1 MDEFVKKINR
11 RKTHS
16 GLFKKGDPRI
26 NRKGGK
32 PVPVHIE
39 DIKNEV
45 RTMLMEFF
53 HRFFKSNYEDCV
65 AVLNSKTLSVG
76 ETIALRFLL
85 LSAGPNATPAHIQ
98 TVCKL
103 FGLRIDPDNQVNI
116 QNNINLSLEDMV
128 IEANKPKLIET
139 ATMKPPLLDNK
150 VSDATIVV
158 EGVSH
163 ATKKEKA

>member
-139 ATMKPPLLDNK
+139 ATVKPLLDNK
-150 VSDATIVV
+150 VSEATIVV
-158 EGVSH
+158 EEVVSND
-163 ATKKEKA
+163 AKKEKT

>member
-1 MDEFVKKINR
+1 MDKFIKKIEKKNR
-11 RKTHS
+11 S
-16 GLFKKGDPRI
+16 GDFKKGDTRI
-26 NRKGGK
+26 NRKGR
-32 PVPVHIE
+32 PPTPVHID

-45 RTMLMEFF
+45 RHMLMDFF

-103 FGLRIDPDNQVNI
+103 FGLRIDPDSQVNI

-128 IEANKPKLIET
+128 IEANKPKLIQGEV
-139 ATMKPPLLDNK
+139 KPPLLDNK
-150 VSDATIVV
+150 VDEATIVI
-158 EGVSH
+158 EEVSRDV
-163 ATKKEKA
+163 KKEKT

>member
-1 MDEFVKKINR
+1 MDKFIKKIEKKNR
-11 RKTHS
+11 S
-16 GLFKKGDPRI
+16 GDFKKGDTRI
-26 NRKGGK
+26 NRKGR
-32 PVPVHIE
+32 PPTPVHID

-45 RTMLMEFF
+45 RHMLMDFF

-103 FGLRIDPDNQVNI
+103 FGLRIDPDSQVNI

-128 IEANKPKLIET
+128 IEANKPKLIES
-139 ATMKPPLLDNK
+139 AVKPPLLDNK
-150 VSDATIVV
+150 VDEATIVV
-158 EGVSH
+158 EGVVNH
-163 ATKKEKA
+163 DVKKEKA